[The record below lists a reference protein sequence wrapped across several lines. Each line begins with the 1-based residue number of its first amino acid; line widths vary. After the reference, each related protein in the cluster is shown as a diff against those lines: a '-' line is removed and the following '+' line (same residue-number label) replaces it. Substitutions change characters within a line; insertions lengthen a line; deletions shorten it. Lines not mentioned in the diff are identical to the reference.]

1 MKLSKRLKSICDFVP
16 NNSKIIDIGAD
27 HALVDIYLTKEKN
40 CKCLATD
47 ISEKCIKKAKEN
59 IKKYNVNVKTKVT
72 DGLNGINIKNE
83 IILISGMG
91 THNILKILN
100 KNIKNDLII
109 SSHNDIPLLH
119 KKLQKRGYR
128 IKNEQVIY
136 DKHFYIITYYEQKK
150 HKKQNNYLTEFIKD
164 KEYTKYLL
172 KKYEIKYK
180 NEKNIIIKINYYKI
194 IKKLKK
200 KSTNK

>member
-1 MKLSKRLKSICDFVP
+1 MKLSKRLKAICDFVP
-16 NNSKIIDIGAD
+16 RDSKIIDIGAD

-40 CKCLATD
+40 CNCLATD
-47 ISEKCIKKAKEN
+47 ISEKCIEKAKEN

-72 DGLNGINIKNE
+72 DGLNGIKVNDE

-119 KKLQKRGYR
+119 KKLQKKGYR
-128 IKNEQVIY
+128 IKNETIIF
-136 DKHFYIITYYEQKK
+136 DKHFYVITYYEYKK
-150 HKKQNNYLTEFIKD
+150 HKKQNNYITTFIKD
-164 KEYTKYLL
+164 KKYIEYLL
-172 KKYEIKYK
+172 NKYKIKYK
-180 NEKNIIIKINYYKI
+180 NEKSIIAKAKYYKI
-194 IKKLKK
+194 INSLKK
-200 KSTNK
+200 KSTNL